1 MASDFHTHSAHPGK
15 KELLDGGKGKGPL
28 WSLSFHPWYTGS
40 MPEISFEEWQEC
52 AALGE
57 IGVDKNKGTLPDMAM
72 QLALFRELVRKG
84 QEHGKPVVLH
94 WVGSYE
100 ELFKTVK
107 EFKGT
112 SFLLHGFARR
122 SIPLLEELLRQ
133 GMYVSLAPKLA
144 GDEMFRTF
152 LKSHPRVRVGL
163 ETDDREELEIEKL
176 YELMDIP
183 GFEKAADQHFEE
195 FLQL

>member
-1 MASDFHTHSAHPGK
+1 MASDFHTHTVHPGK
-15 KELLDGGKGKGPL
+15 RELLDGGKGKGPL
-28 WSLSFHPWYTGS
+28 WSLSFHPWFAGS
-40 MPEISFEEWQEC
+40 LPGISPEDWREC

-57 IGVDKNKGTLPDMAM
+57 IGVDKNKGALPGMTE
-72 QLALFRELVRKG
+72 QLALLRELLKKG
-84 QEHGKPVVLH
+84 QEYGKPVVLH

-100 ELFKTVK
+100 ELFRIVR

-112 SFLLHGFARR
+112 PFLFHGFARR

-152 LKSHPRVRVGL
+152 LKSRPGCRVGL

-176 YELMDIP
+176 YELMAVP
-183 GFEKAADQHFEE
+183 GFEQTADQHFEE

>member
-1 MASDFHTHSAHPGK
+1 MASDFHTHTAHPGK
-15 KELLDGGKGKGPL
+15 RELLDGGKGKGPL
-28 WSLSFHPWYTGS
+28 WSLSFHPWFTGS
-40 MPEISFEEWQEC
+40 LPGISPEDWREC

-57 IGVDKNKGTLPDMAM
+57 IGVDKNKGALPGMAE
-72 QLALFRELVRKG
+72 QLALLRELLKKG
-84 QEHGKPVVLH
+84 QEYGKPVVLH

-100 ELFKTVK
+100 ELFRIVR

-112 SFLLHGFARR
+112 PFLFHGFARR

-152 LKSHPRVRVGL
+152 LKSRPGCRVGL

-183 GFEKAADQHFEE
+183 GFEQTADQHFEE

>member
-1 MASDFHTHSAHPGK
+1 MASDFHTHTAHPGK
-15 KELLDGGKGKGPL
+15 RELLDGGKGKGPL
-28 WSLSFHPWYTGS
+28 WSLSFHPWFTGS
-40 MPEISFEEWQEC
+40 LPGISPEDWREC

-57 IGVDKNKGTLPDMAM
+57 IGVDKNKGALPGMTE
-72 QLALFRELVRKG
+72 QLALLRELLKKG
-84 QEHGKPVVLH
+84 QEYGKPVVLH

-100 ELFKTVK
+100 ELFRIVR

-112 SFLLHGFARR
+112 LFLFHGFARR

-152 LKSHPRVRVGL
+152 LKSRPGCRVGL

-183 GFEKAADQHFEE
+183 GFEQTADQHFEE